1 MRSAS
6 SFKEFA
12 HIAVKHLTTGEIF
25 AFRMRTFP
33 FGAVRSVN
41 SFLRISFSLWHVLV
55 KEFSVLATN
64 YFDDFITLSTTC
76 EASSVSSCV
85 HMFSRLVG
93 WVFAESGP
101 KAPDFADVFQ
111 ALSVTVDV
119 GQLHTG
125 LVTVGN
131 TESRRAELIKALSD
145 ILESRCL
152 SRQDALR
159 LRGRLQFAGGPVFG
173 RVAKSALA
181 VVTFFA

>member
-1 MRSAS
+1 
-6 SFKEFA
+6 
-12 HIAVKHLTTGEIF
+12 
-25 AFRMRTFP
+25 
-33 FGAVRSVN
+33 
-41 SFLRISFSLWHVLV
+41 
-55 KEFSVLATN
+55 
-64 YFDDFITLSTTC
+64 
-76 EASSVSSCV
+76 
-85 HMFSRLVG
+85 MFSRLVG

-131 TESRRAELIKALSD
+131 TESHRAELIKALSD

-173 RVAKSALA
+173 REAKSALA